1 MMHMRGKL
9 FGVLTVILV
18 LVIVFCIKGT
28 VMSRESDARGKI
40 NRHYVVL
47 EQEYRDRTKQLLE
60 EQGLKNCGVNI
71 RWVDE
76 GNGNREYT
84 VLLHHRNL
92 DRMTEEERLVLTD
105 MLAEMEFH
113 DEACSFSYVIG

>member
-18 LVIVFCIKGT
+18 LIIVFCIKGT
-28 VMSRESDARGKI
+28 VMSRENNEREKI
-40 NRHYVVL
+40 NRHYAVL
-47 EQEYRDRTKQLLE
+47 EQEYRERTREILE
-60 EQGLKNCGVNI
+60 EQGLGNCGVNI

-76 GNGNREYT
+76 GDGSREYT
-84 VLLHHRNL
+84 VLLHHRRL
-92 DRMTEEERLVLTD
+92 DCMTEEEKFVLTD

>member
-28 VMSRESDARGKI
+28 VMSRENDARGKI
-40 NRHYVVL
+40 NRHYAVL
-47 EQEYRDRTKQLLE
+47 EQEYRDRTRRLLE
-60 EQGLKNCGVNI
+60 EQGLGNCGVNI

-76 GNGNREYT
+76 GDGSREYT
-84 VLLHHRNL
+84 VLLHHRRL
-92 DRMTEEERLVLTD
+92 DRMTEEEKSVLTD
-105 MLAEMEFH
+105 MLVEMEFH

>member
-18 LVIVFCIKGT
+18 LIIVFCIKGT
-28 VMSRESDARGKI
+28 VMSRENNEREKI
-40 NRHYVVL
+40 NRHYAVL
-47 EQEYRDRTKQLLE
+47 EQEYRERTREILE
-60 EQGLKNCGVNI
+60 EQGLGNCGVNI

-76 GNGNREYT
+76 GDGSREYT
-84 VLLHHRNL
+84 VLLHHRRL
-92 DRMTEEERLVLTD
+92 DCMTEEEKFVLTD
-105 MLAEMEFH
+105 MLAEMEFD